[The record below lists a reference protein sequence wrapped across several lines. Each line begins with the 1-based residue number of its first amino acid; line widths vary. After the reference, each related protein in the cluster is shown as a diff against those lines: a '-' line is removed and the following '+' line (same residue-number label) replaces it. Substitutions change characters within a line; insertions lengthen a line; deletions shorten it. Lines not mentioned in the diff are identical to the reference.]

1 MTTITPQA
9 KNEGEEGLQMGAN
22 GADEN
27 RGLRLLTG
35 ALLILT
41 PIAFNVFFTL
51 LSVTFEYPDILR
63 EPTGYVLR
71 HFDAG
76 GSELVAIWYGF
87 MLTAVLF
94 VPLAVLVHKAL
105 ARQDTPYMA
114 VATAFG
120 VVAGV
125 VQFLGLVRWP
135 FLVPYLADTYLD
147 PASSGATRESVA
159 VVFQAFNQYAGV
171 AVGENLGYLFTG
183 LWTALVAL
191 AMFGSPLPFR
201 RWLALLGVVSAAG
214 VLVGTLEPVGFEPAA
229 DIVVVGYIL
238 WSIWLALFGILLL
251 LPRSIRQRAL
261 RVKPAAKATT
271 RIESLAGSDRGR

>member
-1 MTTITPQA
+1 
-9 KNEGEEGLQMGAN
+9 
-22 GADEN
+22 
-27 RGLRLLTG
+27 
-35 ALLILT
+35 LLILT
-41 PIAFNVFFTL
+41 PIAFNAFFTL

-76 GSELVAIWYGF
+76 GSSLVAIWYGF

-94 VPLAVLVHKAL
+94 VPLAVLVHKVL

-191 AMFGSPLPFR
+191 AMFRSALPLR
-201 RWLALLGVVSAAG
+201 RWLSLLGMVSAAAI
-214 VLVGTLEPVGFEPAA
+214 LVGTLEPAGFEPAA

-251 LPRSIRQRAL
+251 LARSIGRQAPQANP
-261 RVKPAAKATT
+261 VGNSTP
-271 RIESLAGSDRGR
+271 RIENVTGGDRDR

>member
-1 MTTITPQA
+1 MTTMAPQA
-9 KNEGEEGLQMGAN
+9 KYKGEEGSAMGA
-22 GADEN
+22 DKN
-27 RGLRLLTG
+27 RALSVLTG
-35 ALLILT
+35 VLLILT
-41 PIAFNVFFTL
+41 PIAFNMFFTL

-63 EPTGYVLR
+63 EPAGQVLR
-71 HFDAG
+71 RFDAG
-76 GSELVAIWYGF
+76 SSSLIAIWYGF

-105 ARQDTPYMA
+105 VREDTPYMA

-147 PASSGATRESVA
+147 PASSAATRESVA

-171 AVGENLGYLFTG
+171 GVGENLGYLFTG
-183 LWTALVAL
+183 LWTLLVAL
-191 AMFGSPLPFR
+191 AMFGSPLPYR
-201 RWLALLGVVSAAG
+201 RWLAILGVLSAAG
-214 VLVGTLEPVGFEPAA
+214 VSVGTLEPVGFEPAA

-251 LPRSIRQRAL
+251 LPRTIRNRAL
-261 RVKPAAKATT
+261 RIKPADKATT
-271 RIESLAGSDRGR
+271 RIESLAESESGR

>member
-1 MTTITPQA
+1 MTTMTSQA
-9 KNEGEEGLQMGAN
+9 KIEGEEELEMGAN
-22 GADEN
+22 GADKN
-27 RGLRLLTG
+27 RGLLLLTG
-35 ALLILT
+35 VLLILT

-71 HFDAG
+71 NFDAG
-76 GSELVAIWYGF
+76 GAGLVAIWYGF

-105 ARQDTPYMA
+105 AREDTPYMA

-120 VVAGV
+120 IVAGV

-135 FLVPYLADTYLD
+135 FLVPYLAETYLD
-147 PASSGATRESVA
+147 PASSAATRESVA

-191 AMFGSPLPFR
+191 AMFRSPLPFR
-201 RWLALLGVVSAAG
+201 RWLALLGMVSAAS
-214 VLVGTLEPVGFEPAA
+214 VLVGTFEPVGFEPAA

-238 WSIWLALFGILLL
+238 WSIWLALFGIFLL
-251 LPRSIRQRAL
+251 LPRFIRHRAL
-261 RVKPAAKATT
+261 RLKPASQATT
-271 RIESLAGSDRGR
+271 RVESLTGSDRDR

>member
-1 MTTITPQA
+1 M
-9 KNEGEEGLQMGAN
+9 NHV
-22 GADEN
+22 
-27 RGLRLLTG
+27 RLRTLTG
-35 ALLILT
+35 ILLILT
-41 PIAFNVFFTL
+41 PIFFNVFFTL

-71 HFDAG
+71 SFDAG
-76 GSELVAIWYGF
+76 GSFLIAIWYGF

-94 VPLAVLVHKAL
+94 VPLAVLVHKVL
-105 ARQDTPYMA
+105 ARRDTPYLG

-147 PASSGATRESVA
+147 PASSEATRESVA

-171 AVGENLGYLFTG
+171 AVGENLGYLFTA

-191 AMFGSPLPFR
+191 AMFGSALPFR
-201 RWLALLGVVSAAG
+201 RWLGLLGMVSAAG
-214 VLVGTLEPVGFEPAA
+214 IVVGMLEPAGFEIAA
-229 DIVVVGYIL
+229 NVVVVGYIL
-238 WSIWLALFGILLL
+238 WSIWLVLTGIFML
-251 LPRSIRQRAL
+251 LPRSL
-261 RVKPAAKATT
+261 RNRGPRGNPTGDPST
-271 RIESLAGSDRGR
+271 RIENLAGSDHGR

>member
-1 MTTITPQA
+1 
-9 KNEGEEGLQMGAN
+9 
-22 GADEN
+22 
-27 RGLRLLTG
+27 
-35 ALLILT
+35 
-41 PIAFNVFFTL
+41 
-51 LSVTFEYPDILR
+51 
-63 EPTGYVLR
+63 
-71 HFDAG
+71 
-76 GSELVAIWYGF
+76 

-105 ARQDTPYMA
+105 AREDTPYMA

-135 FLVPYLADTYLD
+135 FLVPYLANTYLD
-147 PASSGATRESVA
+147 PASSSATRESAA

-201 RWLALLGVVSAAG
+201 RWLGLLGIVSAAC
-214 VLVGTLEPVGFEPAA
+214 VFVGTLEPVGFEPAA

-238 WSIWLALFGILLL
+238 WSIWLALFGIVLLV
-251 LPRSIRQRAL
+251 PRSIRQRAL
-261 RVKPAAKATT
+261 RVKAAGKATS
-271 RIESLAGSDRGR
+271 RIESLAGSDNGR

>member
-1 MTTITPQA
+1 MSTITPQA
-9 KNEGEEGLQMGAN
+9 KSEGEEGSAMEAN
-22 GADEN
+22 GMGRN
-27 RGLRLLTG
+27 RALRVLTG
-35 ALLILT
+35 VLLILT
-41 PIAFNVFFTL
+41 PVAFNVFFTL

-76 GSELVAIWYGF
+76 GGELVAIWYGF

-105 ARQDTPYMA
+105 AREDTPYMA

-125 VQFLGLVRWP
+125 VQFLGLIRWP
-135 FLVPYLADTYLD
+135 FLVPYLAETYLD
-147 PASSGATRESVA
+147 PASSAATRESAA

-191 AMFGSPLPFR
+191 AMFGSPLPIR
-201 RWLALLGVVSAAG
+201 RLLGLLGVVSAAC
-214 VLVGTLEPVGFEPAA
+214 VFVGTFEPAGFEPAA

-238 WSIWLALFGILLL
+238 WSIWLALFGVFLL
-251 LPRSIRQRAL
+251 LPRSIRQRNL
-261 RVKPAAKATT
+261 RVKPAGKATT
-271 RIESLAGSDRGR
+271 RIESLAGSDNGR

>member
-1 MTTITPQA
+1 M
-9 KNEGEEGLQMGAN
+9 NEV
-22 GADEN
+22 
-27 RGLRLLTG
+27 RLSRLTG
-35 ALLILT
+35 ILLILT

-63 EPTGYVLR
+63 EPAGQVLR
-71 HFDAG
+71 RFDAG
-76 GSELVAIWYGF
+76 SSSLIAIWYGF

-105 ARQDTPYMA
+105 VREDTPYMS

-120 VVAGV
+120 VVGGV

-147 PASSGATRESVA
+147 PASSAATRESVA

-171 AVGENLGYLFTG
+171 GVGENLGYLFTG
-183 LWTALVAL
+183 LWTLLVAL

-201 RWLALLGVVSAAG
+201 RWLGLLGVASAAG
-214 VLVGTLEPVGFEPAA
+214 IVVGMLEPAGFEPAA
-229 DIVVVGYIL
+229 EIVVVGYIL
-238 WSIWLALFGILLL
+238 WSVWLALTGIFLL
-251 LPRSIRQRAL
+251 LPRSLGDRA
-261 RVKPAAKATT
+261 PQAGDPGS
-271 RIESLAGSDRGR
+271 RIESLAESDRDR